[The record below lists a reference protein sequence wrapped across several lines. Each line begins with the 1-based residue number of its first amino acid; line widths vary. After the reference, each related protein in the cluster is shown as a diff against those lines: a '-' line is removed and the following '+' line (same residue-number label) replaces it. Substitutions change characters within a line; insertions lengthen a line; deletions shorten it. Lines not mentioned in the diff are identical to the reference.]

1 MIDAMMCKKQTRW
14 EIDDATHLILESIF
28 KVEKFPNADMRM
40 RLGFDLNVSPRQVQV
55 WFQNKRQRSTSQLG
69 TTWLTDL
76 LALDLS
82 TTCRSCEMIMRAD
95 PSHFDRK
102 QLKAFVKQRQSMICK
117 DCASQRCAENEKWP
131 VGVKLDWRT
140 GVPERG
146 MGLESILLNESH
158 NSALAWP
165 YERLRRSHCDALKP
179 LGGGVSLFLPE
190 PLFTSAWVTNPGAIS
205 TMGDGFRY
213 YPNFLSPDEERRVL
227 TILDADGMYLPTGH
241 VLTYCKRAC
250 KDEPCA
256 RGSHSA
262 SVSASV
268 SAASQQRLSMLQSPR
283 GQV

>member
-1 MIDAMMCKKQTRW
+1 MYRRYTTTPIFGSLFGTGHDQRRAQPDVIDAMMSKKQTRW

-69 TTWLTDL
+69 TKWLTDL

-227 TILDADGMYLPTGH
+227 TILDADGM
-241 VLTYCKRAC
+241 
-250 KDEPCA
+250 
-256 RGSHSA
+256 
-262 SVSASV
+262 
-268 SAASQQRLSMLQSPR
+268 LSLIHI
-283 GQV
+283 